1 MTRDFINKLSFWEIS
16 GKQRKLKITNGD
28 LTLGP
33 YNGVGSDCPE
43 LVKAFWEI
51 SEKQRKLKKKKKK
64 KNGRRDEQGNKG
76 NMGKRERFQAFD
88 FGERCNSFSCPPRA
102 ACPPGVKIPRGI
114 LPPTL
119 GIFTTGG
126 KISQPGYL
134 APHPEHFKY

>member
-1 MTRDFINKLSFWEIS
+1 MTRDFINNLSFWEIS

-51 SEKQRKLKKKKKK
+51 SEKQRKLKKKK
-64 KNGRRDEQGNKG
+64 NGRRDEQGNKG

-88 FGERCNSFSCPPRA
+88 FGERCNSFSCPPPGSL
-102 ACPPGVKIPRGI
+102 PPG
-114 LPPTL
+114 
-119 GIFTTGG
+119 G
-126 KISQPGYL
+126 KDTPGYL
-134 APHPEHFKY
+134 APHLGYLYNRGQDTPAGVSCPPSRTF